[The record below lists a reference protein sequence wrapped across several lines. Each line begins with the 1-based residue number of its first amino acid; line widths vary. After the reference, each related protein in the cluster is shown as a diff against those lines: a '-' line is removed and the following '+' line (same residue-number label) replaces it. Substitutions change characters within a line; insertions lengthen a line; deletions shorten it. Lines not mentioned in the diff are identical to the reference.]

1 MSNTNNKKRTR
12 VDTNSNID
20 ITKIQTKKVK
30 LEYKQEKKHNSD
42 HIISTSN
49 TNKQLKKMKYETI
62 CLPERQQDRNILNI
76 DTKENRLDGEI
87 LTCKKNWRI
96 YLYHIAWFIFPQTIY
111 NI

>member
-30 LEYKQEKKHNSD
+30 LEYKQEKKCNSD

-76 DTKENRLDGEI
+76 DTKENRLRRRNI
-87 LTCKKNWRI
+87 NLQKKWRI